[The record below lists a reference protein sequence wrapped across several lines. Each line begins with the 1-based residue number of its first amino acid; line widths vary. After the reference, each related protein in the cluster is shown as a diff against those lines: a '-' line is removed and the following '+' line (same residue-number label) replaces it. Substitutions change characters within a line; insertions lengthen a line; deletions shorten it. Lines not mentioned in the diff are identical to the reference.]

1 MAEFKPTDHS
11 WVGSEV
17 GLVLKT
23 ATIAT
28 TEATAVT
35 ENGRKIVKAGSL
47 ITDANLGKVL
57 LWNDVDVT
65 EGDRVASVMYAG
77 YYVDA
82 KLPSTVVASASDL
95 ASHGLFAIAY
105 ANTVV

>member
-1 MAEFKPTDHS
+1 MANHS

-23 ATIAT
+23 ATILSSSVVAG
-28 TEATAVT
+28 AD
-35 ENGRKIVKAGSL
+35 GKKIMKSGSL
-47 ITDANLGKVL
+47 VTDSTLGKVL

-77 YYVDA
+77 YYVDS
-82 KLPSTVVASASDL
+82 KLPASVSTSAT
-95 ASHGLFAIAY
+95 AMAGHGLFAISL
-105 ANTVV
+105 

>member
-1 MAEFKPTDHS
+1 MAVLKPTDHS

-47 ITDANLGKVL
+47 ITDATLGKVL

-65 EGDRVASVMYAG
+65 ESNRVASVMYAG

-82 KLPSTVVASASDL
+82 KLPASVSASASDL
-95 ASHGLFAIAY
+95 AAHGLFAIAY
-105 ANTVV
+105 GATVV

>member
-1 MAEFKPTDHS
+1 MAVFNPTDHS

-23 ATIAT
+23 ATIST
-28 TEATAVT
+28 TETNAVT

-47 ITDANLGKVL
+47 ITDATLGKVL

-65 EGDRVASVMYAG
+65 EADRVASVMYAG

-82 KLPSTVVASASDL
+82 KLPKSVSASATDL
-95 ASHGLFAIAY
+95 AGHGLFPIAY
-105 ANTVV
+105 PTTVV

>member
-1 MAEFKPTDHS
+1 MAVFNPTDHS

-23 ATIAT
+23 ATIKAT
-28 TEATAVT
+28 GVSAGAD
-35 ENGRKIVKAGSL
+35 GRKIVKAGSL
-47 ITDANLGKVL
+47 VTDTQLGKVL

-77 YYVDA
+77 YYIDS
-82 KLPSTVVASASDL
+82 KLPASVATSATDM
-95 ASHGLFAIAY
+95 AGHGLFAIKL
-105 ANTVV
+105 